1 MNFLVIAQDLR
12 VSGTSEGIVSRS
24 FIAKLRMAYPKAIID
39 VLYIKNH
46 NSEDQLEL
54 LPVNSIQSHVINLKP
69 TFSVKWINRFTRR
82 VFNIS
87 WYDRFIHKSY
97 AKHIAT
103 IDHAKY
109 NHVFIRSAGLNHEI
123 ILAAKDLQ
131 ILKKAI
137 INFHDPYPFFW
148 YQGSKQ
154 ELSGDELNRF
164 HNMYKVVQQA
174 KGCISTAKM
183 MSQDLEFLYG
193 SRKQFYTLPHQ
204 FSETVFNLTDIEHV
218 RKKQKPVTLA
228 YHGSIQF
235 GRQIDVL
242 LDAYDT
248 LVKTNTQIKEHT
260 EFVLRLGGGDVQRLR
275 SKYAKNKNISIL
287 GTLNFSNSS
296 YEQMHSADINIIL
309 ENGPLYCN
317 ILVGKAPFLASLN
330 KPIFCVSPR
339 RSELRHLINDVKYIA
354 SGDDI
359 EEVKEKLEALISK
372 NIISKEP
379 VFPFGDYF
387 SDTNFVNKL
396 DNILKEN

>member
-24 FIAKLRMAYPKAIID
+24 FIAKLRMAYPKAVID
-39 VLYIKNH
+39 VLYIKNY
-46 NSEDQLEL
+46 NSEDQLEV
-54 LPVNSIQSHVINLKP
+54 LPVNSIQCHVINLKP
-69 TFSVKWINRFTRR
+69 TFSIKWINRFTRR
-82 VFNIS
+82 AFNIS

-97 AKHIAT
+97 AKHIAA
-103 IDHAKY
+103 INHAKY
-109 NHVFIRSAGLNHEI
+109 NHIFIRSSGLKHETL
-123 ILAAKDLQ
+123 LAAKNLP

-148 YQGSKQ
+148 YQGSTQ
-154 ELSGDELNRF
+154 ELTGDELNRF

-174 KGCISTAKM
+174 RVCISTAKM

-193 SRKQFYTLPHQ
+193 SRKQFNTLPHQ

-218 RKKQKPVTLA
+218 RKKQKLVTLA

-242 LDAYDT
+242 LDAYDA

-275 SKYAKNKNISIL
+275 NKYAKNKNIFIL

-296 YEQMHSADINIIL
+296 YEQKHCADINVIL

-330 KPIFCVSPR
+330 KPVFCVSPR
-339 RSELRHLINDVKYIA
+339 RSELRHLVSDVKYIA

-359 EEVKEKLEALISK
+359 KEVKEKLEALILDIMIK
-372 NIISKEP
+372 KEDIK
-379 VFPFGDYF
+379 VFGDYF
-387 SDTNFVNKL
+387 NDMNFKKTIEE
-396 DNILKEN
+396 ILEC